1 VAAGQLE
8 KAIMS
13 STTIQ
18 SRRPATGALR
28 AASLAFPYALSFAI
42 AFVFL
47 TYLPYKFAPGSALF
61 QVIEDWAGMDWVE
74 PHFRYL
80 TGGIEL
86 IASILL
92 FVPGLQVAGAA
103 LAFGT
108 MAGAIS
114 LHLFTPLGV
123 DPYNDGGV
131 LFQQA
136 VMVLI
141 FAAVIL
147 VIRRR
152 EILPLLRRLAIDPR
166 LGS

>member
-1 VAAGQLE
+1 
-8 KAIMS
+8 MS
-13 STTIQ
+13 QITVQ
-18 SRRPATGALR
+18 NGRRPAATALR
-28 AASLAFPYALSFAI
+28 TLSFALPYGLGLAI

-47 TYLPYKFAPGSALF
+47 SYLPYKFAPGSALF
-61 QVIEDWAGMDWVE
+61 QVIEDWAGVDWVE
-74 PHFRYL
+74 PHFRFL

-108 MAGAIS
+108 MAGAIA

-136 VMVLI
+136 VMVLV
-141 FAAVIL
+141 FSAAIV

-152 EILPLLRRLAIDPR
+152 EILPLLRRLASDPR
-166 LGS
+166 LSA